1 MRKQHPGFQFQK
13 NKIAKCV
20 FNKIREKIP
29 NFKNKSRI
37 MRDEKKFGKKYRILK
52 MNIEFGIF
60 KYIF

>member
-37 MRDEKKFGKKYRILK
+37 MRDEKKIREKISNFKNEYRIRD
-52 MNIEFGIF
+52 F
-60 KYIF
+60 